1 MTLASGTRLAEAER
15 LGGDS
20 SDGES
25 GELGDG
31 EVDFEVISR
40 KAGPFDGDLES
51 ERRNCLIAEDAS
63 TWCM

>member
-1 MTLASGTRLAEAER
+1 MLFAGGIRLAEAER
-15 LGGDS
+15 SVGDS
-20 SDGES
+20 SEGES

-31 EVDFEVISR
+31 EVDFDVMSR

-51 ERRNCLIAEDAS
+51 ERRNCLMAEVAS